1 MSLPRPA
8 FGDRAGRLAKLALVP
23 IIGLV
28 LTACG
33 EQANNNATG
42 DDAFPS
48 LIGADGFPHDV
59 VTTQGSE
66 AASLYPI
73 IFLVAVVIFVLV
85 EGLLLLVI
93 LRGRN
98 KGKDGDLPAQT
109 HGNNRLEV
117 IWTVIPLLVVMVLF
131 AASTMVLARVEE
143 KSDEPAVVLD
153 VLAFRFGWTFT
164 YKEPGTWD
172 EQTATYQDAGVTISS
187 SPASPS
193 SDQPRD
199 PAQDVVLPVGEPVLF
214 RLNAADVIH
223 SFYVPSFFFKRD
235 AIPGRTNEFEVTID
249 EAGPLRRP
257 VRRVLRPQ
265 PRPDVLQH
273 PRRRAGRVRGL
284 AGRAGR
290 RVAPTEASAVP
301 SDGTGSSEIATT
313 AEKSIAFT
321 TSRPRS
327 QGGRDR
333 HGRLHERLEGAR
345 TTSPSTTVRTRPDNR
360 SRCRKPSR
368 DQGATTQVSF
378 VAPETPGAYLF
389 RCELHPMQMIGTLT
403 VVP

>member
-1 MSLPRPA
+1 M
-8 FGDRAGRLAKLALVP
+8 P

-28 LTACG
+28 LAACG

-48 LIGADGFPHDV
+48 LIGADGFPHEV
-59 VTTQGSE
+59 VTTQGSQ

-73 IFLVAVVIFVLV
+73 IFGVAVVIFILV
-85 EGLLLLVI
+85 EGLLLLAI

-98 KGKDGDLPAQT
+98 KGKPGELPAQT
-109 HGNNRLEV
+109 HGNNRLEIV
-117 IWTVIPLLVVMVLF
+117 WTAIPLLVVLVLF

-143 KSDEPAVVLD
+143 KSEEPAVVLD

-164 YKEPGTWD
+164 YKEPGTFD
-172 EQTATYQDAGVTISS
+172 EATGTYQDAGVTISS

-223 SFYVPSFFFKRD
+223 SFYVPAFFFKRD

-257 VRRVLRPQ
+257 VRGVLRAQ
-265 PRPDVLQH
+265 SRPDVLQH
-273 PRRRAGRVRGL
+273 PRRRTGRVRGL
-284 AGRAGR
+284 AGRAGSRPGRGRLMATTTAPQTGAYVSR
-290 RVAPTEASAVP
+290 RSTLLEWITTTDHKKIGVMYIVTSFAFFMLGGLLALGIRSELAVP
-301 SDGTGSSEIATT
+301 GPAVHRRGHLQPALRHACRDDDLPLRDAHDHGPGELHRA
-313 AEKSIAFT
+313 APAGRRGHGLPAHQRPVLLDAGGRR
-321 TSRPRS
+321 RPRS
-327 QGGRDR
+327 
-333 HGRLHERLEGAR
+333 
-345 TTSPSTTVRTRPDNR
+345 
-360 SRCRKPSR
+360 
-368 DQGATTQVSF
+368 
-378 VAPETPGAYLF
+378 
-389 RCELHPMQMIGTLT
+389 
-403 VVP
+403 

>member
-1 MSLPRPA
+1 MPRPA
-8 FGDRAGRLAKLALVP
+8 LGDRAGRLAKLALVP
-23 IIGLV
+23 IIGLL

-59 VTTQGSE
+59 VTTQGSA
-66 AASLYPI
+66 AASLYPV

-85 EGLLLLVI
+85 EGILLLVI

-98 KGKDGDLPAQT
+98 KGKGGELPAQT

-117 IWTVIPLLVVMVLF
+117 IWTVIPLIVVMVLF

-143 KSDEPAVVLD
+143 KSEEPAVVLD

-164 YKEPGTWD
+164 YKEPGTFD
-172 EQTATYQDAGVTISS
+172 EQTATYQDTGVTISS

-199 PAQDVVLPVGEPVLF
+199 PAQDVVLPVGKPVLF

-249 EAGPLRRP
+249 EPGRYGGQCAEFCGLNHGQMFFNIRAVEPAEYEAWLAEQAGGGDAA
-257 VRRVLRPQ
+257 
-265 PRPDVLQH
+265 PDAATE
-273 PRRRAGRVRGL
+273 PAASGEPAPAAEAFGL
-284 AGRAGR
+284 DI
-290 RVAPTEASAVP
+290 AS
-301 SDGTGSSEIATT
+301 
-313 AEKSIAFT
+313 T
-321 TSRPRS
+321 TSAR
-327 QGGRDR
+327 
-333 HGRLHERLEGAR
+333 GA
-345 TTSPSTTVRTRPDNR
+345 
-360 SRCRKPSR
+360 
-368 DQGATTQVSF
+368 A
-378 VAPETPGAYLF
+378 
-389 RCELHPMQMIGTLT
+389 
-403 VVP
+403 